1 MTHTSTE
8 QPEALRLAY
17 EIGANRIKVQPTEAE
32 RLRFEQWMAG
42 HCWKVGGTWD
52 GTTYRGAAEHG
63 DYLDP
68 QAMHT
73 RQLFAAWRDCAALRD
88 ALEASQAQRVPL
100 SEPITHAAHR
110 PTWDGQTFAMT
121 QIKPMHHIKIEQLH
135 AHWEQHKEF
144 GDVPFTA
151 GVRYAERA
159 YGITQEKQ
167 G

>member
-88 ALEASQAQRVPL
+88 HLEASQAQRVPL
-100 SEPITHAAHR
+100 TRKQINECSRDAQIAFCMDKH
-110 PTWDGQTFAMT
+110 PTYEVALTR
-121 QIKPMHHIKIEQLH
+121 E
-135 AHWEQHKEF
+135 
-144 GDVPFTA
+144 V
-151 GVRYAERA
+151 ERLL
-159 YGITQEKQ
+159 GITQEKQ

>member
-88 ALEASQAQRVPL
+88 ALEESQAQRVPL
-100 SEPITHAAHR
+100 SDAEIGDFWEGATGGHSFNDETR
-110 PTWDGQTFAMT
+110 RDFVRS
-121 QIKPMHHIKIEQLH
+121 IEQ
-135 AHWEQHKEF
+135 AH
-144 GDVPFTA
+144 
-151 GVRYAERA
+151 
-159 YGITQEKQ
+159 GITQENQ
-167 G
+167 A